1 MDAVITVFAV
11 FVVVSYSSFIAYAP
25 SDKTLRL
32 ALGVM
37 MLSALVSFFSSFSF
51 DLILPDTDADDFSE
65 LSELHNLTV
74 EEAFADGVALA
85 VADKFGFSRADISV
99 DAVRVSEDLT
109 AEEIRLTLRG
119 KASLADTRGIRSYL
133 IENGICDRAEIIIF
147 GS

>member
-1 MDAVITVFAV
+1 MKAVLFDIDNTLLLKAPGIPQKWRDVLLEYGIERSLEDTQRAFAECEMWV
-11 FVVVSYSSFIAYAP
+11 GRQTQRENATGI
-25 SDKTLRL
+25 RL
-32 ALGVM
+32 
-37 MLSALVSFFSSFSF
+37 S
-51 DLILPDTDADDFSE
+51 
-65 LSELHNLTV
+65 N
-74 EEAFADGVALA
+74 EAFADGVALA